1 MACDQ
6 AMWQAPTL
14 TIAGQSFLL
23 ALLANQD
30 LATDV
35 RRLVFIAGVLA
46 VFAAVVALLRLR
58 SREVLYSEAIAAYS
72 ERLGIPDPRPDQL
85 ERDRLKRR
93 GPFAWVDERLRGFAG
108 WWLWPPGY
116 WLWIAALI
124 AFGVADYVAFAA

>member
-1 MACDQ
+1 M
-6 AMWQAPTL
+6 
-14 TIAGQSFLL
+14 IAGQSFLL

-72 ERLGIPDPRPDQL
+72 ERLGIPDPRPTNSNGI
-85 ERDRLKRR
+85 RLKRR
-93 GPFAWVDERLRGFAG
+93 GPFAWVDDDCELSLAG
-108 WWLWPPGY
+108 GSGHPATGSGSPP
-116 WLWIAALI
+116 
-124 AFGVADYVAFAA
+124 

>member
-1 MACDQ
+1 MGDGREELLLAQLEQRRVACDQ

-58 SREVLYSEAIAAYS
+58 SREALYSEAIAAYS
-72 ERLGIPDPRPDQL
+72 ERLGIPDPDL
-85 ERDRLKRR
+85 TNSSGID
-93 GPFAWVDERLRGFAG
+93 
-108 WWLWPPGY
+108 
-116 WLWIAALI
+116 
-124 AFGVADYVAFAA
+124 